1 MASVETVAGR
11 IGGEDLGLTLI
22 HEHFFSSDEAVTI
35 QWPHVRDRDRE
46 YELALESA
54 EAVKR
59 HGVRTVVE
67 PTAMLLGRDVPALQ
81 RLAADTDLQI
91 VTCTGIYTYDHLPQ
105 FLLNRDADFIASLF
119 VHDIE
124 QGIQGTEAK
133 AAFIKC
139 AADEPGVNERIEK
152 IHRAAAR
159 ASVRTGAPIMAHSR
173 PASGTGPRQAEILL
187 EEGVAPD
194 KIQIAHTGDS
204 DDLEYIERLLAQ
216 GVWIGMDRYGL
227 DIFLPMERR
236 NATMTELL
244 KRGYAERM
252 FLSQDYDIPIANGLD
267 WYPPEMVEQFE
278 AAGAARGW
286 SMTLL
291 FEEVIPA
298 LKSAGMT
305 DAQLDSMLVQNPKRW
320 LAV

>member
-1 MASVETVAGR
+1 MGSVETVAGR
-11 IGGEDLGLTLI
+11 IDGEDLGLTLI
-22 HEHFFSSDEAVTI
+22 HEHFFSSDEAVST

-54 EAVKR
+54 EAVKG
-59 HGVRTVVE
+59 HGVKSVVE

-81 RLAADTDLQI
+81 RLAADTGLQI
-91 VTCTGIYTYDHLPQ
+91 VTCMGIYTYDYLPQ
-105 FLLNRDADFIASLF
+105 FLLNRDADFMASLF

-124 QGIQGTEAK
+124 QGIQDTEVK

-152 IHRAAAR
+152 VHRAAAR

-173 PASGTGPRQAEILL
+173 PASATGTRQAEILL

-204 DDLEYIERLLAQ
+204 DDLDYIERLLEQ

-227 DIFLPMERR
+227 DIFLPTERR
-236 NATMTELL
+236 NATVIELL

-252 FLSQDYDIPIANGLD
+252 LLSQDYDIPIANGLD

-298 LKSAGMT
+298 LKNAGLT
-305 DAQLDSMLVQNPKRW
+305 DAQLDTLLVQNPMRW